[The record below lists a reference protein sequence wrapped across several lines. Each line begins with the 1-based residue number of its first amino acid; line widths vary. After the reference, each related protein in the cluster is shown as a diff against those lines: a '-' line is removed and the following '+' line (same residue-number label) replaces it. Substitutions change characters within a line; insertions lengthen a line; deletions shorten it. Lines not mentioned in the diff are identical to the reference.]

1 MLYNNAIIRHW
12 DHVGQSMLYPPQSIC
27 VYSVYDRHW
36 LEVQTELKL
45 PSSAL
50 IPAQQVLGQD
60 FLRSQSLEPVQGH
73 YQYLEELET
82 IKKRQ
87 LVLYLISKIGN
98 QWYSTEEQ
106 SRSSSRLGKLSK
118 LFQLGSL
125 LMIRLVFNVLDLIL
139 LSRLRLRSGK
149 VQVVCSIIIQI

>member
-1 MLYNNAIIRHW
+1 MLYDNAIIRHQ
-12 DHVGQSMLYPPQSIC
+12 DHVGQSVLYSPQLIC
-27 VYSVYDRHW
+27 IYGTYDRQQ

-45 PSSAL
+45 PSSTLAL
-50 IPAQQVLGQD
+50 IQQILGQD
-60 FLRSQSLEPVQGH
+60 SLRSQSLEPVQGH

-87 LVLYLISKIGN
+87 LVLYLISKIRN

-106 SRSSSRLGKLSK
+106 SRSLLRLGKLLK
-118 LFQLGSL
+118 LFQSGFL
-125 LMIRLVFNVLDLIL
+125 LIIRLVFDVLDLIL

-149 VQVVCSIIIQI
+149 VQVVHLIIIQI

>member
-87 LVLYLISKIGN
+87 LVLYLISKIRN

-106 SRSSSRLGKLSK
+106 SRSLLRLGKLLK
-118 LFQLGSL
+118 LFQSGFL
-125 LMIRLVFNVLDLIL
+125 LIIRLVFDVLDLIL

-149 VQVVCSIIIQI
+149 VQVVHLIIIQI

>member
-12 DHVGQSMLYPPQSIC
+12 DHVRQSMLYPPQSIC
-27 VYSVYDRHW
+27 VYSVYNRQQ
-36 LEVQTELKL
+36 LEMQTKLKL
-45 PSSAL
+45 LFSTLA
-50 IPAQQVLGQD
+50 PAQQVLGQD
-60 FLRSQSLEPVQGH
+60 SLRSQFLKPVQSH

-87 LVLYLISKIGN
+87 LVLYLISKIRN

-106 SRSSSRLGKLSK
+106 SRSLLRLGKLLK
-118 LFQLGSL
+118 LFQSGFL
-125 LMIRLVFNVLDLIL
+125 LIIRLVFDVLDLIL

-149 VQVVCSIIIQI
+149 VQVVHLIIIQI